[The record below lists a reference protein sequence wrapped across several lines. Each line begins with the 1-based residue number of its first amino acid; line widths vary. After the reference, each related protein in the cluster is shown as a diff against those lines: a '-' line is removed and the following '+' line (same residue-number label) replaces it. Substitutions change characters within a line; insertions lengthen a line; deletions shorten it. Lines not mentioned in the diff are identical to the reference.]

1 MDFRG
6 VMAIVFEIT
15 LFLTHPVDLTTILD
29 IFQYFRCVDISTD
42 KMVLHLNIYTYS
54 TLEYQ

>member
-15 LFLTHPVDLTTILD
+15 LFFTHPVDGNLFLFLKIL
-29 IFQYFRCVDISTD
+29 
-42 KMVLHLNIYTYS
+42 
-54 TLEYQ
+54 